1 MLYADY
7 YKVGDG
13 PINIDPDKAQKIID
27 NERDVDE
34 KEKLKSFVDAHLYA
48 YPKPYKPLDGAYI
61 SWEFRNISVSECYIC
76 EKTAVWLV
84 GRIIWPIRQTTIP
97 PNPDMPNDVL
107 LEYEEAAQV
116 LSVSSRAAAALLRL
130 AVEKL
135 CIYLGKAGTID
146 EMIAQLVSDGLS
158 VQIQKALDVV
168 RVIGNES
175 VHPGTIDLRD
185 DLETVTTL
193 FKLVNLIVE
202 RLISEPRHIDDVFK
216 SLPPSKLKGIEDRNR
231 RVRDQK

>member
-1 MLYADY
+1 
-7 YKVGDG
+7 
-13 PINIDPDKAQKIID
+13 
-27 NERDVDE
+27 
-34 KEKLKSFVDAHLYA
+34 
-48 YPKPYKPLDGAYI
+48 
-61 SWEFRNISVSECYIC
+61 
-76 EKTAVWLV
+76 
-84 GRIIWPIRQTTIP
+84 
-97 PNPDMPNDVL
+97 
-107 LEYEEAAQV
+107 
-116 LSVSSRAAAALLRL
+116 
-130 AVEKL
+130 
-135 CIYLGKAGTID
+135 
-146 EMIAQLVSDGLS
+146 MIAQLVSDGLS